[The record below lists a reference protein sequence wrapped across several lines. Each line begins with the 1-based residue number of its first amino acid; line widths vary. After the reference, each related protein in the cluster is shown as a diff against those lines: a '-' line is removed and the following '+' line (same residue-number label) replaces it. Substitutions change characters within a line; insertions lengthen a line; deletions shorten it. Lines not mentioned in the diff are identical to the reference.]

1 MDLPVNQ
8 ASSPLLS
15 SRQSLP
21 TRQSHV
27 SVSDS
32 PASSHHSTSRHPRQ
46 DISSRSPSA
55 KRRTNPSI
63 SLGSPA
69 STLGPPRRPRQAH
82 TVSPGNAPC
91 SQPIQSQS
99 STLANLD
106 AFKTSLLQDM
116 KALLQPVSDSIESLN
131 SRLTAFETRPDK
143 IPLNTTASTSSVIE
157 VIDQNP
163 TFTLTSATPA
173 DPLYNIES
181 RRITISPA
189 LRKQIIEDP
198 EVPQPGP
205 RSRPQP
211 SPRSTLQQDNIHLN
225 NSISGLLQSARGFM
239 ENALAP
245 STHSSYS
252 TAWSS
257 FTQFC
262 EQNRISYTSYNLQLL
277 LAFIAHLRLS
287 LRLAPSSIRCYLAG
301 IQYQFRLQSIPSPLL
316 SSVPEIRLTFRG
328 MEKSLPPSSPSRQ
341 PISTDLLLHLIIALR
356 QGCFNP
362 FDDIVMETLCLIA
375 FFGFLRCSEF
385 STPSTSSFPALG
397 LKRSDLSQI
406 PGNHF
411 ILHIRSSKTDQLSQ
425 GQSFTPPTVRVGLS
439 SQPLPPGCSSSA

>member
-1 MDLPVNQ
+1 
-8 ASSPLLS
+8 
-15 SRQSLP
+15 
-21 TRQSHV
+21 
-27 SVSDS
+27 
-32 PASSHHSTSRHPRQ
+32 
-46 DISSRSPSA
+46 
-55 KRRTNPSI
+55 
-63 SLGSPA
+63 
-69 STLGPPRRPRQAH
+69 
-82 TVSPGNAPC
+82 
-91 SQPIQSQS
+91 
-99 STLANLD
+99 
-106 AFKTSLLQDM
+106 
-116 KALLQPVSDSIESLN
+116 
-131 SRLTAFETRPDK
+131 
-143 IPLNTTASTSSVIE
+143 
-157 VIDQNP
+157 
-163 TFTLTSATPA
+163 
-173 DPLYNIES
+173 
-181 RRITISPA
+181 
-189 LRKQIIEDP
+189 
-198 EVPQPGP
+198 
-205 RSRPQP
+205 
-211 SPRSTLQQDNIHLN
+211 
-225 NSISGLLQSARGFM
+225 M

-245 STHSSYS
+245 STRSSYS

-257 FTQFC
+257 FTNFC

-287 LRLAPSSIRCYLAG
+287 LRLAPSSITCYLAG

-425 GQSFTPPTVRVGLS
+425 GPGPFQPPHAVGRASTCRAGPDRGGGGFSVFVSPKRTRDTFPKLSTPPSCQLS
-439 SQPLPPGCSSSA
+439 CLRMLP

>member
-1 MDLPVNQ
+1 
-8 ASSPLLS
+8 
-15 SRQSLP
+15 
-21 TRQSHV
+21 
-27 SVSDS
+27 
-32 PASSHHSTSRHPRQ
+32 
-46 DISSRSPSA
+46 
-55 KRRTNPSI
+55 
-63 SLGSPA
+63 
-69 STLGPPRRPRQAH
+69 
-82 TVSPGNAPC
+82 
-91 SQPIQSQS
+91 
-99 STLANLD
+99 
-106 AFKTSLLQDM
+106 
-116 KALLQPVSDSIESLN
+116 
-131 SRLTAFETRPDK
+131 
-143 IPLNTTASTSSVIE
+143 
-157 VIDQNP
+157 
-163 TFTLTSATPA
+163 
-173 DPLYNIES
+173 
-181 RRITISPA
+181 
-189 LRKQIIEDP
+189 
-198 EVPQPGP
+198 
-205 RSRPQP
+205 
-211 SPRSTLQQDNIHLN
+211 
-225 NSISGLLQSARGFM
+225 M

-245 STHSSYS
+245 FTRSSYS

-257 FTQFC
+257 FTNFC

-287 LRLAPSSIRCYLAG
+287 LRLAPFSIRCYLAG

-316 SSVPEIRLTFRG
+316 SSVPEIRLTLRG

-425 GQSFTPPTVRVGLS
+425 GQFVQFSKINSPLCPSSALSKYLACRIPCLPSDPLFIDSSRSIVTRHWFSSHLSTLLSRIGLS
-439 SQPLPPGCSSSA
+439 SNYFSPHSFRIGAATSAARAGINQHLIKSMGRWTSSAVELYIRSSSADIATAHQALVSLPRVGGALSARPTRGFLPVGGVFPLHSADGS